1 MCGYKYRHF
10 KVPFLFFVL
19 SLVVHISGGLRLQT
33 AAHVRMISSAWWRIF
48 IDKTQFVLM
57 IYWSIDIN

>member
-1 MCGYKYRHF
+1 MKGYRIL

-33 AAHVRMISSAWWRIF
+33 AAHNAYDIIS
-48 IDKTQFVLM
+48 M
-57 IYWSIDIN
+57 MENIYRQNT